1 MYQKDT
7 ESNPLILFGLYG
19 LTGLFAA
26 FYFFKVILPTLGDS
40 ITTAMVESMGAGS
53 IIVDLAAERGGNCEL
68 SAPDERVVENGVVI
82 LGPTNLPSM
91 MSTHASQMYGKNLVT
106 FLGLLIDKEGQLQL
120 DTDDEIIR
128 DTMVT
133 RGGAIVNERIRSML
147 EGSGAS

>member
-1 MYQKDT
+1 MDCSWGS
-7 ESNPLILFGLYG
+7 EGVERS
-19 LTGLFAA
+19 AECSA
-26 FYFFKVILPTLGDS
+26 VV
-40 ITTAMVESMGAGS
+40 TTAAIPGRQSPLLLTKEGVHGMAPGS
-53 IIVDLAAERGGNCEL
+53 CVVDLAAERGGNCEL